1 MTHGEDDDFLPLA
14 GLQHLLFCERQCA
27 LIHVEQIWAEN
38 ALTTQGGLL
47 HERVDLPA
55 LEQRPAVRTERA
67 VPLRSE
73 RLRLIGKADVVE
85 FHAVPGQP
93 GRWQPFPVEYKRGR
107 RRKWL
112 HDEVQVCA
120 QAMCLE
126 EMVGVAVPRG
136 ALYYAASKRR
146 REVVMD
152 EALRNE
158 TTAAAARYHELVARR
173 ETPLPR
179 LLPKCRN
186 CSLHQ
191 ICLPELANF
200 TAAHAAR
207 DLSRALGVGDRGSD
221 VRR

>member
-1 MTHGEDDDFLPLA
+1 MMSEDDDFLPLS

-27 LIHVEQIWAEN
+27 LIHVEQLWDDN
-38 ALTTQGGLL
+38 ALTAQGGLL

-55 LEQRPAVRTERA
+55 LEQRPGVRIERA
-67 VPLRSE
+67 VPLRSD

-126 EMVGVAVPRG
+126 EMVGVPVPGG

-146 REVVMD
+146 LEVAMD
-152 EALRNE
+152 DTLRAG
-158 TTAAAARYHELVARR
+158 TIAAALRYHELVARR
-173 ETPLPR
+173 ETPPPR
-179 LLPKCRN
+179 LMAKCRN
-186 CSLHQ
+186 CSLHE
-191 ICLPELANF
+191 ICLPELADF
-200 TAAHAAR
+200 TPGLAAR
-207 DLSRALGVGDRGSD
+207 DLFRALGLGEKGKSVGC
-221 VRR
+221 

>member
-1 MTHGEDDDFLPLA
+1 MTEEDDYLA
-14 GLQHLLFCERQCA
+14 LSGLQHLLFCERQCA

-38 ALTTQGGLL
+38 ALTTQGQLL
-47 HERVDLPA
+47 HERVDVPA
-55 LEQRPAVRTERA
+55 LEQRPGVRIERG

-85 FHAVPGQP
+85 FHPVPNHP
-93 GRWQPFPVEYKRGR
+93 DRWQPFPVEYKRGR

-126 EMVGVAVPRG
+126 EMLGLSVPRG

-146 REVVMD
+146 RDVEID
-152 EALRNE
+152 ERLRVE

-173 ETPLPR
+173 ETPPPR
-179 LLPKCRN
+179 LLPKCRS
-186 CSLHQ
+186 CSLHDF
-191 ICLPELANF
+191 CLPEIGTLS
-200 TAAHAAR
+200 HGSAAR
-207 DLSRALGVGDRGSD
+207 ELSRALGVTAAGRS
-221 VRR
+221 

>member
-1 MTHGEDDDFLPLA
+1 MSEDDDYLPLS
-14 GLQHLLFCERQCA
+14 GLMHILFCERRCA

-38 ALTTQGGLL
+38 ALTTQGNLL

-55 LEQRPAVRTERA
+55 LEQRPGVRIERA
-67 VPLRSE
+67 VPLRSD

-85 FHAVPGQP
+85 FQAVPNQP

-126 EMVGVAVPRG
+126 EMVGVPVPRG

-146 REVVMD
+146 RDVPID
-152 EALRNE
+152 EALRAE
-158 TTAAAARYHELVARR
+158 TIAAAARYHELVGRR
-173 ETPLPR
+173 ETPPAL
-179 LLPKCRN
+179 LLPKCGS
-186 CSLHQ
+186 CSLHDF
-191 ICLPELANF
+191 CLPELASHNLRQM
-200 TAAHAAR
+200 TAQ
-207 DLSRALGVGDRGSD
+207 LSRALGLPPTRESTA
-221 VRR
+221 

>member
-1 MTHGEDDDFLPLA
+1 MSGDDDYLPLS

-27 LIHVEQIWAEN
+27 LIHVDQIWAEN
-38 ALTTQGGLL
+38 ALTTQGDLL

-55 LEQRPAVRTERA
+55 LEQRPGVRIERA
-67 VPLRSE
+67 VSLRSD

-85 FHAVPGQP
+85 FHAVPGQR

-126 EMVGVAVPRG
+126 EMVGEPVPRG

-146 REVVMD
+146 RDVVID
-152 EALRNE
+152 DALRAE
-158 TTAAAARYHELVARR
+158 TIAAAGRYHELVARR
-173 ETPLPR
+173 ETPPAC
-179 LLPKCRN
+179 LLPKCAN
-186 CSLHQ
+186 CSLHEL
-191 ICLPELANF
+191 CLPELGGLSAG
-200 TAAHAAR
+200 AIAR
-207 DLSRALGVGDRGSD
+207 DLSRALGASGANR
-221 VRR
+221 

>member
-1 MTHGEDDDFLPLA
+1 MGNEDDDYLPLS

-27 LIHVEQIWAEN
+27 LIHVEQIWADN
-38 ALTTQGGLL
+38 GLTTQGELL

-55 LEQRPAVRTERA
+55 LEQRPGVRIERA
-67 VPLRSE
+67 VPLRSD

-126 EMVGVAVPRG
+126 EMVGVPVLRG
-136 ALYYAASKRR
+136 ALYYAASRR
-146 REVVMD
+146 RRDVAID
-152 EALRNE
+152 ETLH
-158 TTAAAARYHELVARR
+158 TQTIAAAARYHELIARR
-173 ETPLPR
+173 ETPRPI

-186 CSLHQ
+186 CSLHDL
-191 ICLPELANF
+191 CLPELSGLPSGASR
-200 TAAHAAR
+200 R
-207 DLSRALGVGDRGSD
+207 DLSRALGVA
-221 VRR
+221 

>member
-1 MTHGEDDDFLPLA
+1 MEDDEFLPLS

-38 ALTTQGGLL
+38 ALTTQGNLL

-55 LEQRPAVRTERA
+55 LEQRPGVRIERA
-67 VPLRSE
+67 VPLRSD

-85 FHAVPGQP
+85 FHAVPGQG

-126 EMVGVAVPRG
+126 EMVGEPVPRG

-146 REVVMD
+146 RDVLLD
-152 EALRNE
+152 DALRSD
-158 TTAAAARYHELVARR
+158 TIAAAARYHDLVVRR
-173 ETPLPR
+173 HTPPAR
-179 LLPKCRN
+179 LLPKCGS
-186 CSLHQ
+186 CSLREF
-191 ICLPELANF
+191 CLPELSNLSGRD
-200 TAAHAAR
+200 TA
-207 DLSRALGVGDRGSD
+207 RALSHALGLHDRGTH
-221 VRR
+221 VGP